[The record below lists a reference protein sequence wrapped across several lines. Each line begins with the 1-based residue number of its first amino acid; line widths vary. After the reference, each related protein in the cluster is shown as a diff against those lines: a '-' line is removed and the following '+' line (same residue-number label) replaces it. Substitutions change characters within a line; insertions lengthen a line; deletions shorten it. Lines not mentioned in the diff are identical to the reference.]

1 MAIEFELEDA
11 SNIVLINVSKKLGIE
26 ELKQTQRKCE
36 AAIKV
41 VGNIKMLIVLSD
53 FQGWEKAKGWE
64 DMSFTEKNDP
74 FIDKIAVVGDKER
87 WEGLTYAF
95 TAKGLR
101 PVPIEF
107 FEYTE
112 ILAARGW
119 LNA

>member
-11 SNIVLINVSKKLGIE
+11 SNIVLINVSEKLGIE
-26 ELKQTQRKCE
+26 ELKQSQEKCE
-36 AAIKV
+36 AAIKA
-41 VGNIKMLIVLSD
+41 VGNIKLLVVLSD
-53 FQGWEKAKGWE
+53 FHGWEKAKGWE
-64 DMSFTEKNDP
+64 DMSFAEKNDAY
-74 FIDKIAVVGDKER
+74 IDKIAVVGDKER
-87 WEGLTYAF
+87 WEDLVYAF

-107 FEYTE
+107 FGNTE